1 MFFYKESTLFFDCFY
16 WLHQCLNTTSYV
28 GILLLP
34 CGAPEDKGDGLC
46 GAPLLYPL
54 DSNSSPR
61 GIRCGGAYW
70 LPRVWDHI
78 GSLYP
83 VLSLL
88 PNSEYG
94 LVICVRLCIVRVS
107 VGVLGLYR
115 SFFIIGGRGCSY
127 LRLRGV
133 FAMVFRRICADR
145 DWGVCFVW

>member
-61 GIRCGGAYW
+61 GIRCGGAYR
-70 LPRVWDHI
+70 LPRAWGNI

-83 VLSLL
+83 VQVDNPQFRILFGCLCSGWYRSRFSRVVGWVSFVFHYWGDRSFISAATWGFCHNLSLDL
-88 PNSEYG
+88 HAMY
-94 LVICVRLCIVRVS
+94 CV
-107 VGVLGLYR
+107 G
-115 SFFIIGGRGCSY
+115 
-127 LRLRGV
+127 
-133 FAMVFRRICADR
+133 
-145 DWGVCFVW
+145 